1 MSMALTDK
9 VKSQWAM
16 VSSHWEGLPAIL
28 RGVLD
33 ELGARVRRALALPS
47 KEELTTLS
55 ARLDLL
61 DARIRELAEKRATVA
76 TAVVEGVTTA
86 RKVRAAVS
94 PSKRTRKP

>member
-9 VKSQWAM
+9 VKTQWAM

-28 RGVLD
+28 QGFLD
-33 ELGARVRRALALPS
+33 ELGVRVRRALALPS

-61 DARIRELAEKRATVA
+61 DARIRELGEKRAAFVA
-76 TAVVEGVTTA
+76 EGVTTA